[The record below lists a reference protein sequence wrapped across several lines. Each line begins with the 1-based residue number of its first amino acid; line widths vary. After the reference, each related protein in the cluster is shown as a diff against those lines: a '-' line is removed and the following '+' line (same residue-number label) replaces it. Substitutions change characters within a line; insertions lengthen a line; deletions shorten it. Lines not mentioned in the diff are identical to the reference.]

1 MLRGTNKHVLEVTNP
16 ENPYFEKIIFFVSP
30 EHENDSRR
38 KLTQQ
43 ARAVS
48 DAASALP
55 PFRRTKK
62 ERLRD
67 AGLIALGMG
76 AGISITAML
85 LTLL

>member
-16 ENPYFEKIIFFVSP
+16 DNPYFEKIIFFVSP

-38 KLTQQ
+38 RLTQE
-43 ARAVS
+43 ARALS
-48 DAASALP
+48 EEAGQLP

-62 ERLRD
+62 ERIRD
-67 AGLIALGMG
+67 AVQIALGMG
-76 AGISITAML
+76 AGISITTML